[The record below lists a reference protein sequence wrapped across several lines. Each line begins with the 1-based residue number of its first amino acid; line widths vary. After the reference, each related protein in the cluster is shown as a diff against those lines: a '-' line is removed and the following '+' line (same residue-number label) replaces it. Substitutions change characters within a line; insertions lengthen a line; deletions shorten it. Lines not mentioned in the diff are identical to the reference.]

1 MTKGLRW
8 DWERSFR
15 DAPLESGAKLVGL
28 AMATYG
34 DATGDDIY
42 PSMDRLAQACSMNV
56 KTVRKHRDELI
67 ESGWLQVIHASGGR
81 GRANEYSLSV
91 PETIPTVGRVK
102 RAIMPPNPTKQREGI
117 GPETRPN
124 NAQKPD
130 QTTPVNPPNGW
141 YPTSTDQTKD
151 HKDGD
156 MAENLHGISL
166 AEPVSNRR
174 SADARDG
181 DDAMPE
187 AAYQERATLLEYL
200 RSVREAHS
208 AQSVD
213 LDQTST
219 EGEPPC

>member
-34 DATGDDIY
+34 DAAGDDIY
-42 PSMDRLAQACSMNV
+42 PSMDRLAQACGMNV
-56 KTVRKHRDELI
+56 KTVRKHRDKLI

-81 GRANEYSLSV
+81 GRANEYSLSI

-102 RAIMPPNPTKQREGI
+102 RAITPPNPTKQREGI
-117 GPETRPN
+117 GSETRPN

-141 YPTSTDQTKD
+141 YPTSTDQTMD
-151 HKDGD
+151 HKDVVAESHAKHESARDFED
-156 MAENLHGISL
+156 MAEIAWH
-166 AEPVSNRR
+166 RR

-181 DDAMPE
+181 DDAM
-187 AAYQERATLLEYL
+187 QVSR
-200 RSVREAHS
+200 
-208 AQSVD
+208 
-213 LDQTST
+213 
-219 EGEPPC
+219 